1 MFARMAK
8 METELAK
15 RAPEEGDQEDGER
28 KKRKTED
35 GEVEEDAP
43 VEEDEDDYQ
52 DDDDYYQVTQ
62 VFASCSCDGS
72 WIMKP
77 RLFNCGSCPMKAMR
91 SIIHCT

>member
-15 RAPEEGDQEDGER
+15 RPPEDGDQEEGER

-52 DDDDYYQVTQ
+52 DDDDYYQVSQ
-62 VFASCSCDGS
+62 VFGSCSCDDGC
-72 WIMKP
+72 IMKT
-77 RLFNCGSCPMKAMR
+77 RLYNCGLCPMNAMC
-91 SIIHCT
+91 SITTPS